1 MEKQEAIKLWKE
13 LKIESG
19 TMEFSCGGDSM
30 NDYSFTFYG
39 GGKEIESSE
48 LKDYFDDAVYK
59 HVEFYVNSDGHYQGE
74 AGTVEIT
81 LDNDDDDLNRDGC
94 GGDDGGRSLFKCEVG
109 YVWGEPYV

>member
-1 MEKQEAIKLWKE
+1 MEKKETIELWNK
-13 LKIESG
+13 LKIESC
-19 TMEFSCGGDSM
+19 TMKFSCGGDSM

-39 GGKEIESSE
+39 GGKEIESPE

-81 LDNDDDDLNRDGC
+81 LDDDDDFSYC
-94 GGDDGGRSLFKCEVG
+94 KAAQSEYEEEHV
-109 YVWGEPYV
+109 E